1 MRRFA
6 RFLRRNTIALIALF
20 VALGGTTYAATALPR
35 NSVGPLQ
42 LKKNAVT
49 GVKVKNNSLTGADVV
64 EAKLAKVPL
73 AKTADAAKTATSA
86 GNATTVNGYAVRR
99 FDASVASGGAQVT
112 VLDLNGLLL
121 TLTCPTGDVA
131 LRANNNSGAA
141 AQLRYAGQTGGAG
154 SFGGGTGNFLGDTNS
169 VLDNGANAGSGS
181 AHYVRT
187 NGTGVT
193 AIYGW
198 RNDALG
204 TGGTIACRVFGFAIA
219 G

>member
-6 RFLRRNTIALIALF
+6 RFLRRNTIALLALF

-42 LKKNAVT
+42 LKKNAVS
-49 GVKVKNNSLTGADVV
+49 GLKVRNNSLTGADIV
-64 EAKLAKVPL
+64 EAKLARVPL
-73 AKTADAAKTATSA
+73 AKAAESAVTAA
-86 GNATTVNGYAVRR
+86 NATTVNSYAVRR
-99 FDASVASGGAQVT
+99 FVTSVASGGVQAT

-141 AQLRYAGQTGGAG
+141 AQIRFAGQTGAAA
-154 SFGGGTGNFLGDTNS
+154 SFGGGNSNFLGDTNS

-181 AHYVRT
+181 AHYVRA

-193 AIYGW
+193 AVYAW

-204 TGGTIACRVFGFAIA
+204 TGGTVACRVFGFAIA